1 MRRLM
6 LGVIGLAMAVA
17 TTGCVAVSAKDN
29 NVQVPEGETQ
39 VVAVQGD
46 VYVVNKKT
54 GRVRK
59 IDLSTAT
66 AYERPAAG
74 MNDYEN
80 STD

>member
-6 LGVIGLAMAVA
+6 LGVIGLAMAT
-17 TTGCVAVSAKDN
+17 TTGCLAVSAKDN
-29 NVQVPEGETQ
+29 NVQVPEGDTA

-54 GRVRK
+54 GCARK

-66 AYERPAAG
+66 TYKQQATD
-74 MNDYEN
+74 NDQN
-80 STD
+80 QIGTN